1 MPDKDHSSITL
12 TEALEWAQENT
23 KHNDVCKRLRSR
35 AVVKRLL
42 QHIDYLDTCVLRL
55 SEENGDMQEQLEQR
69 L

>member
-1 MPDKDHSSITL
+1 MTAKDHSAITL
-12 TEALEWAQENT
+12 AEALEWAQENT

-35 AVVKRLL
+35 AVVRRLL
-42 QHIDYLDTCVLRL
+42 QHIEYLDTCIIRL